1 MADAIIFQILG
12 LAYSAIGLGMLA
24 NPRFYEAMIKKMIVD
39 EAVLFLT
46 GLLVLAI
53 GCLLVV
59 YHNIWTGGWT
69 MIITIFGWLALLKG
83 LMVVVLPEESI
94 KFYNSIKISKGQL
107 GVYGMIVSILGV
119 AFVYLGYFIL

>member
-69 MIITIFGWLALLKG
+69 MIITIFGWLAQKKLNTLLSLSQFFRGRIQRKG
-83 LMVVVLPEESI
+83 VRTPLR
-94 KFYNSIKISKGQL
+94 
-107 GVYGMIVSILGV
+107 
-119 AFVYLGYFIL
+119 